1 MNLIKIAKNK
11 ILISQR
17 DNLYPVTWDKIQNI
31 WKCDVNLLNVRRCVE
46 LAHSGF
52 NISNEDLWQLK
63 SWLNEFE
70 ENFELSVLTP
80 SGFAQ
85 KFNCIIK
92 PTDDFYSWVLHSNY
106 APILVISSNRDKWL
120 SYCNDLTVLGVST
133 SEALFTPTLS
143 VVTEG
148 KVDLKCFGY
157 YSTLIIDEAEKYH
170 NHKLKRFK
178 SMQEYLKL
186 SHNFFFLHG
195 DLLNNPLH
203 AFALVQC
210 LTKNKALGNWQVFV
224 KKFCKGK
231 IDDYGAWDTSGVA
244 DKNNLN
250 ILLRGGGFY
259 TEWR

>member
-1 MNLIKIAKNK
+1 M
-11 ILISQR
+11 ISQR
-17 DNLYPVTWDKIQNI
+17 DSLYPITWDKAQNV

-63 SWLNEFE
+63 SWFNELDSNFMLSILNSSEYI
-70 ENFELSVLTP
+70 
-80 SGFAQ
+80 Q

-92 PTDDFYSWVLHSNY
+92 PNDDFYSWVLHSDY
-106 APILVISSNRDKWL
+106 TPILVVSSDRDKWL
-120 SYCNDLTVLGVST
+120 SFCKDITVFGTST
-133 SEALFTPTLS
+133 SGALFTPTLS

-148 KVDLKCFGY
+148 KLDPKCFGY
-157 YSTLIIDEAEKYH
+157 YSTIIIDEAEKYH

-178 SMQEYLKL
+178 AMQERLK
-186 SHNFFFLHG
+186 SFHNFFFLHG

-203 AFALVQC
+203 AFALVQF
-210 LTKNKALGNWQVFV
+210 LTKSKVLGNWQVFV

-244 DKNNLN
+244 DKDDLN
-250 ILLRGGGFY
+250 TLLRAGGYY